1 MSYYFNKNVSSDF
14 ETTIQNVTS
23 KLTENGFGILTEI
36 DVQETLNKKLDVDF
50 YKYKILE
57 ACNPHFAHQALLI
70 EDKVGVM
77 LPCNV
82 IVQQKSEN
90 DKVEVSVV
98 DPVSS
103 MQAIKND
110 KLAGISGEVREL
122 LKQAIDN
129 LE

>member
-1 MSYYFNKNVSSDF
+1 MSYYFNKSVRSDF
-14 ETTIQNVTS
+14 ETTVQNVTV
-23 KLTENGFGILTEI
+23 KLKEKGFGILSEI
-36 DVQETLNKKLDVDF
+36 DVQATLNKKLDVDF
-50 YKYKILE
+50 YKYKILG
-57 ACNPHFAHQALLI
+57 ACNPHFAHQALLL

-90 DKVEVSVV
+90 DKVEVSAV

-103 MQAIKND
+103 MQAITND
-110 KLAGISGEVREL
+110 KLAGIAGEVKEL
-122 LKQAIDN
+122 LSQVIDN

>member
-1 MSYYFNKNVSSDF
+1 MSYYFNKSVRSDF
-14 ETTIQNVTS
+14 ETTVQNVTV
-23 KLTENGFGILTEI
+23 KLKEKGFGILSEI
-36 DVQETLNKKLDVDF
+36 DVQATLNKKLDVDF
-50 YKYKILE
+50 YKYKILG
-57 ACNPHFAHQALLI
+57 ACNPHFAHQALLL

-90 DKVEVSVV
+90 DKVEVSAV

-103 MQAIKND
+103 MEAITND
-110 KLAGISGEVREL
+110 KLAGFAGEVKEL
-122 LKQAIDN
+122 LSQVIDN